1 MNYRWLFRF
10 CSKERFSLIL
20 PFLILPA
27 SKVKIQPM
35 IDIRVWAG
43 NWEGRIIKN
52 WFLLLSLH
60 INFQSTFYMIGL
72 WEVGGRG
79 GRGWPI
85 LIIWDNQIFRI
96 RTSLAEWTSM
106 IPRGSFWHNKNMW
119 SKLMTKYS
127 SDDSGSIPM
136 QLVGDKN
143 PAHPYLPPYN
153 LANVQTST
161 TQPWL
166 ERAYRFSYQKWGQTV
181 PGCKSIVFLTNGVKK
196 TRDTITLQTPPL

>member
-1 MNYRWLFRF
+1 MWIS
-10 CSKERFSLIL
+10 SKERFPLIL
-20 PFLILPA
+20 PFLILAA
-27 SKVKIQPM
+27 SLSQVKIQTV

-43 NWEGRIIKN
+43 REGRIIKN

-72 WEVGGRG
+72 WKGGEG

-136 QLVGDKN
+136 QLGAEVLLVGDKN
-143 PAHPYLPPYN
+143 TPHPSCR
-153 LANVQTST
+153 Q
-161 TQPWL
+161 
-166 ERAYRFSYQKWGQTV
+166 FSKYSDYEWTV
-181 PGCKSIVFLTNGVKK
+181 LGGSHI
-196 TRDTITLQTPPL
+196 RS